1 MSRDHDEFE
10 FFVQERADGGY
21 TAMSL
26 GACIVTEADD
36 LSALEREIR
45 DAVCC
50 HFDEECRPVRIK
62 LSFIEVVREEIL
74 EP

>member
-10 FFVQERADGGY
+10 FFVQRRADGGY

-36 LSALEREIR
+36 LSTLEREIR

-74 EP
+74 GP